1 MRLLFFDDYK
11 MGMMKDGQIVD
22 VSFAIPNHDILP
34 PNTQMERVIADF
46 GSYKPKFEEIASN
59 ASGVS
64 VGSVRLRAS
73 LPQPHYLLC
82 ASGHEEGVA
91 SFG

>member
-22 VSFAIPNHDILP
+22 VSSAIPNHDILP

-46 GSYKPKFEEIASN
+46 DPLQ
-59 ASGVS
+59 VS
-64 VGSVRLRAS
+64 VRSYGPEKLERWAS
-73 LPQPHYLLC
+73 PGTKK
-82 ASGHEEGVA
+82 A
-91 SFG
+91 